1 MATLKLSDIKLS
13 QKSNKVI
20 ISDRGKGVV
29 GYLLSSNLILGV
41 LTFNLE
47 KDLKLGNE
55 DEVVDEFCGKI
66 K

>member
-41 LTFNLE
+41 LTFNLQ
-47 KDLKLGNE
+47 KDSKLGNE
-55 DEVVDEFCGKI
+55 D
-66 K
+66 